1 MHDRPTVDELLR
13 AVELLLDEQL
23 VPTLDG
29 SRKYNARVAANVI
42 RIARR
47 ELQHEET
54 QLDAEWQGLD
64 LLLGPAARPATLA
77 STRDRLIER
86 NNELSERI
94 REGDAD
100 SGRFREQVPELVWLS
115 NLFARATQT
124 LGKDRRSGNTYIAN
138 SCNPLTLF
146 SP

>member
-42 RIARR
+42 RTVRR
-47 ELQHEET
+47 ELQNEER
-54 QLDAEWQGLD
+54 QLDAEWRGLD
-64 LLLGPAARPATLA
+64 VLLGPAERPSTLLATKEQ
-77 STRDRLIER
+77 LIER
-86 NNELSERI
+86 NRELADRI

-100 SGRFREQVPELVWLS
+100 NGRFRELT
-115 NLFARATQT
+115 FAHVRDTVHAK
-124 LGKDRRSGNTYIAN
+124 LEVSDPGWVSR
-138 SCNPLTLF
+138 
-146 SP
+146 

>member
-13 AVELLLDEQL
+13 AVELLLDEEL

-47 ELQHEET
+47 ELQHEEA
-54 QLDAEWQGLD
+54 QLDAEWRGLG
-64 LLLGPAARPATLA
+64 LLLESAARPATLA
-77 STRDRLIER
+77 TTKQQLIER
-86 NNELSERI
+86 NRELSDRI

-100 SGRFREQVPELVWLS
+100 DGRFRELVLAHVRDTVHAKMEVSNPEWL
-115 NLFARATQT
+115 A
-124 LGKDRRSGNTYIAN
+124 G
-138 SCNPLTLF
+138 
-146 SP
+146 